1 MAINAEQLNI
11 ILSARDKEFTKAME
25 RNQRRVE
32 RFANQSNKSLSKTS
46 KNFSALGAA
55 AKKFLPALGAA
66 VIIDQVR
73 RITAEMDEIGK
84 KADQIGL
91 TTDALQ
97 ELRFVAEGA
106 GVSQEKFTSSMER
119 FSKRLGEAEMGTGA
133 AKKALEE
140 LGLKAEDLTAISL
153 DEALGVVADKMA
165 LIEQPT
171 ERAATAAALFGREGV
186 AMVNMLRDG
195 SQSLDKMR
203 ASARDAGAVIDEDL
217 IRSAEGAQTRL
228 DAASRVIKA
237 QLTVALADLIP
248 LLVGAAEGAASVAR
262 AFATAYTALKE
273 IIDPTSDLE
282 MAVDNVVAAMG
293 DEIRQSQ
300 QLNIQL
306 GQSQIMSE
314 KMARTKLEEARA
326 RNENAKAAITEA
338 RTMGLQSAEYKR
350 LQGQIDGAQAG
361 ITSIM
366 GTTPSEDTIV
376 GPGLKGRIEELQQS
390 IVEFRKRQSEILEVD
405 PKLSAAVELTAKNT
419 ARLEAAL
426 KSAQDGMV
434 SFSDDIV
441 TPIDPSDRRTSGGAD
456 GDTSAGDEAARREA
470 ARLRLRAR
478 MARAELNGGK
488 ELNDLYAMRV
498 ILATDELKA
507 RLKSLNASD
516 EEINKAVEA
525 LRVNML
531 AQEELSRAS
540 DKSVSLSGATKDA
553 AKSIADLANELNLAG
568 IDLERF
574 GVTSENAA
582 DRLQIIRDV
591 ADTVESGFES
601 AFMGIIDGTTSAS
614 DAFRSMARDII
625 AELYRVLVVQQLV
638 GSFSQDGGGILGSVF
653 GSLSGR
659 ASGGAVMA
667 GSPYMVGESG
677 PEPFIPAQ
685 NGRILSVAQAKDAIG
700 GGGSGVT
707 VVQNNNFGSG
717 VTRQDVAAMLPAI
730 VETTKAAVFDAQRRS
745 VNGRGYA

>member
-66 VIIDQVR
+66 VVIDQVR
-73 RITAEMDEIGK
+73 RITTEMDEIGK

-186 AMVNMLRDG
+186 AMVNMLREG

-203 ASARDAGAVIDEDL
+203 ASAREAGAVIDEDL

-248 LLVGAAEGAASVAR
+248 LLVGAAEGAAKIAR
-262 AFATAYTALKE
+262 NIATAYAAMSE
-273 IIDPTSDLE
+273 FINPTSQVE
-282 MAVDNVVAAMG
+282 IAIDNVVSAMG
-293 DEIRQSQ
+293 DEIRQSRH
-300 QLNIQL
+300 LNMQL
-306 GQSQIMSE
+306 GKSQEMSVSVA
-314 KMARTKLEEARA
+314 KSKLEEARA
-326 RNENAKAAITEA
+326 RHTNAREAFAEA
-338 RTMGLQSAEYKR
+338 RAIMLSSDRYTSLQETIRSTQDALFSLTGSRDSAVPESTPLVNQEMADYLSEQLVQYRIMQREMLRIDPQLADHFALTRENIEQLEEALANARDGLVTFGDDVTVPIE
-350 LQGQIDGAQAG
+350 
-361 ITSIM
+361 
-366 GTTPSEDTIV
+366 PSE
-376 GPGLKGRIEELQQS
+376 R
-390 IVEFRKRQSEILEVD
+390 
-405 PKLSAAVELTAKNT
+405 
-419 ARLEAAL
+419 
-426 KSAQDGMV
+426 
-434 SFSDDIV
+434 
-441 TPIDPSDRRTSGGAD
+441 
-456 GDTSAGDEAARREA
+456 
-470 ARLRLRAR
+470 
-478 MARAELNGGK
+478 
-488 ELNDLYAMRV
+488 
-498 ILATDELKA
+498 
-507 RLKSLNASD
+507 
-516 EEINKAVEA
+516 
-525 LRVNML
+525 
-531 AQEELSRAS
+531 
-540 DKSVSLSGATKDA
+540 LSGAVSDTS
-553 AKSIADLANELNLAG
+553 KSIDELLDNLDLTG
-568 IDLERF
+568 IDLERL

-582 DRLQIIRDV
+582 EALETIKS
-591 ADTVESGFES
+591 ASDTVQSGMEG

-625 AELYRVLVVQQLV
+625 AELYRVLVVQRLV
-638 GSFSQDGGGILGSVF
+638 GSFEAGGGGILGSVF

>member
-66 VIIDQVR
+66 VVIDQVR
-73 RITAEMDEIGK
+73 RIVSEMDEIGK

-195 SQSLDKMR
+195 SQSLEKMR

-248 LLVGAAEGAASVAR
+248 LLVGAAEGAASIAR
-262 AFATAYTALKE
+262 AFATAYTAIK
-273 IIDPTSDLE
+273 DLLTPSSE
-282 MAVDNVVAAMG
+282 LEAAIDNVVLAMG
-293 DEIRQSQ
+293 DEITQSQ
-300 QLNIQL
+300 LLEVAL
-306 GQSQIMSE
+306 GRSSTMSIEAAQE
-314 KMARTKLEEARA
+314 KLKEAKARH
-326 RNENAKAAITEA
+326 ENAKAALAERAAILASLDVRIAEAEARAQTQSGRNARGSQLLAQNLRRQREELVQSGAEIDQQYARTEA
-338 RTMGLQSAEYKR
+338 NISSLEQAIAKA
-350 LQGQIDGAQAG
+350 QGGIVTLAG
-361 ITSIM
+361 
-366 GTTPSEDTIV
+366 DV
-376 GPGLKGRIEELQQS
+376 L
-390 IVEFRKRQSEILEVD
+390 
-405 PKLSAAVELTAKNT
+405 
-419 ARLEAAL
+419 
-426 KSAQDGMV
+426 
-434 SFSDDIV
+434 
-441 TPIDPSDRRTSGGAD
+441 TPIDPSDRRTLGGAD

-470 ARLRLRAR
+470 EMLMLRAR

-498 ILATDELKA
+498 ILATDELRA

-540 DKSVSLSGATKDA
+540 DKSVSLSGATRDA
-553 AKSIADLANELNLAG
+553 AKSIAELASELNLAG

-582 DRLQIIRDV
+582 DRLQTIRDV

-638 GSFSQDGGGILGSVF
+638 GSFEAGGGGIAGAVF
-653 GSLSGR
+653 DSLSGR